1 METVKKFKEGEYN
14 VLVATSVAEEG
25 LDIGDVNLII
35 SYDCLSSPIRMV
47 QRLGRTGRAG
57 EGKVIILISKGEEEK
72 KVVQS
77 KANSKIIMNVLK
89 KESQKRAAYKNPD
102 PQMVQTKLRF
112 GQTALEE
119 IKEE

>member
-102 PQMVQTKLRF
+102 PQVVQTKLRF
-112 GQTALEE
+112 G
-119 IKEE
+119 